1 VKIGTETTSDIHD
14 IRFERCEIRTSCRG
28 LTIQL
33 RDEADV
39 YNIDFRDIKF
49 VSRYHSD
56 PWWGRGEA
64 ISLTSIARTP
74 QTKVGKIHD
83 VRIRNV
89 SGRAENSV
97 RVSGTAQ
104 SRIRDVRLENVAV
117 TLDRWTKYRG
127 GLFDNRPTTAQ
138 PGIEPHGNPGF
149 SIRYA
154 DNVVL
159 KHCSVAWGAN
169 RPDYFTNALE
179 AEQVT
184 GLAFTE
190 FAGEAAHPERDEAI
204 LIR

>member
-1 VKIGTETTSDIHD
+1 M
-14 IRFERCEIRTSCRG
+14 
-28 LTIQL
+28 
-33 RDEADV
+33 
-39 YNIDFRDIKF
+39 
-49 VSRYHSD
+49 
-56 PWWGRGEA
+56 
-64 ISLTSIARTP
+64 
-74 QTKVGKIHD
+74 
-83 VRIRNV
+83 RIRNV

-97 RVSGTAQ
+97 RVSGTPE

-127 GLFDNRPTTAQ
+127 GLFDNRPTTARS
-138 PGIEPHGNPGF
+138 GIEPHGNPGF

-169 RPDYFTNALE
+169 RPDYFTHALE

-184 GLAFTE
+184 GLELTQ